1 MTISKRDM
9 EEILSADMDVEVRR
23 TFLAMSRE
31 EQLLAILGMLSY
43 SRSEMAIVKKTQIE
57 FGQDLG
63 AFKKELR
70 EVRRE
75 RERRE
80 QQHEDDLLTTTQK
93 IAREIT
99 KAFSS
104 RFDFWT
110 WARDRI
116 LPPIVIA
123 FILGLLYLVFGGK
136 LP

>member
-1 MTISKRDM
+1 MTISKNDM
-9 EEILSADMDVEVRR
+9 EQILNIDMDVDIRK
-23 TFLAMSRE
+23 TFLSMPRE

-80 QQHEDDLLTTTQK
+80 QQHEDDLLSTTQK
-93 IAREIT
+93 IAKEIT
-99 KAFSS
+99 KAFAS

-116 LPPIVIA
+116 LPPVVIT
-123 FILGLLYLVFGGK
+123 FVLGLLYLVFGGK